1 MLIGELTLQWIK
13 WNQVE
18 WSILLNT
25 CSPEPTQYQLFCL
38 LLKDKD
44 RNWWKITISI
54 DFLFNIINQYQ
65 YYLCISS
72 EFTIPV
78 LLLVFLNLNLSGQKF
93 LSSMNKNVTWNFKA
107 YLLSLRQKTV
117 GSVCMSI
124 ILEALRR
131 KVFVT
136 DEECAENALAI
147 SRAAAVVAGLLELLA
162 RVAAETGLRCCNR
175 EYINPRILSRLL
187 TLFDYLKF
195 VYSLP
200 KPDLST

>member
-1 MLIGELTLQWIK
+1 MYHYSEHMLIGELTLQWIK

-54 DFLFNIINQYQ
+54 DFLFNIINQYSWSP
-65 YYLCISS
+65 LIS
-72 EFTIPV
+72 TCHW
-78 LLLVFLNLNLSGQKF
+78 GQKF
-93 LSSMNKNVTWNFKA
+93 LSSMNRNVTWNCKA

-162 RVAAETGLRCCNR
+162 RVAAEAGLRCCNR
-175 EYINPRILSRLL
+175 KYINPRIWSILL
-187 TLFDYLKF
+187 TY
-195 VYSLP
+195 YSTNLS
-200 KPDLST
+200 LSTLCQNLT